1 MQLQVR
7 LEPQEIQFVIA
18 AVNNTQIMG
27 KDAHTVSSLL
37 TKFEKKLEDIVVL
50 FFSLYPPCK
59 INKKFILPL
68 QYTIDLIITKS

>member
-27 KDAHTVSSLL
+27 KDAQLVAGILNKIES
-37 TKFEKKLEDIVVL
+37 KLENIVPV
-50 FFSLYPPCK
+50 K
-59 INKKFILPL
+59 
-68 QYTIDLIITKS
+68 

>member
-7 LEPQEIQFVIA
+7 LEPGEIQFVIA

-37 TKFEKKLEDIVVL
+37 AKFEKKLEDIVEV
-50 FFSLYPPCK
+50 
-59 INKKFILPL
+59 
-68 QYTIDLIITKS
+68 KS